1 MYQDERKVVCRI
13 LVASSASVS
22 GKSKA
27 LSHLVS
33 TSDPFGLGYLFFKVS
48 CNSEPPVC
56 VVGCSVG
63 HGPSQ
68 VTLIT
73 WPLGLAALLK
83 SRDQESCHSGS
94 GFLTKT
100 ESLAVLSVAQHW

>member
-22 GKSKA
+22 GKKQGPRPSCQYPVTHSA
-27 LSHLVS
+27 WVIYSSRSH
-33 TSDPFGLGYLFFKVS
+33 
-48 CNSEPPVC
+48 EPPVC
-56 VVGCSVG
+56 IVGCSVG
-63 HGPSQ
+63 HEPSQ

-83 SRDQESCHSGS
+83 SRDQESRHGGS
-94 GFLTKT
+94 GFLTEKT